1 MITTAGPADAVSF
14 TDDTS
19 LDTRKTG
26 RSKVSIHCQAER
38 ERPLDWYYSLLRR
51 APTKSGEV
59 KSKDITD
66 VFLALAPPERRKTLT
81 TLKHVRVNIT
91 DPRPYQADIKAM
103 LGSIVPGVDA
113 EEFLR
118 RLEHAEECVA
128 ENVRRTTRQFATHR
142 MLWDSPSERLR
153 LRHRALTWFPSWPE
167 LEQAGKDL
175 LPDLEDIDLSAFDDG
190 TRPINLN
197 AVSVF
202 VSKSGSVFYPA
213 LDALDRT
220 CEDLQSPPTAW
231 NFWGV
236 GRALRDFHVFDDGNR
251 KAITWV
257 DHKRTEALSLI
268 DPYSHLGL
276 GLSPK
281 PFEGIDS
288 KDSYFVQA
296 ADFAAGI
303 VTEILER
310 ETLVQVARSFD
321 YVTYNGKRIGEMD
334 AAFITAKLHGP
345 SKN

>member
-1 MITTAGPADAVSF
+1 MILSAGPLDAVSF

-38 ERPLDWYYSLLRR
+38 ERPLEWYYSLLRR
-51 APTKSGEV
+51 APIKSGEV

-66 VFLALAPPERRKTLT
+66 TFLALAPPERRKIFN
-81 TLKHVRVNIT
+81 TLKYVRVNIT

-118 RLEHAEECVA
+118 RLEQAEKRVA
-128 ENVRRTTRQFATHR
+128 ENVRRMTRQFAAHR

-167 LEQAGKDL
+167 LETDGKERSAG
-175 LPDLEDIDLSAFDDG
+175 LEGIDLSVFEDG
-190 TRPINLN
+190 NAPINLN

-220 CEDLQSPPTAW
+220 SEHLEWPATAW
-231 NFWGV
+231 DFWGV
-236 GRALRDFHVFDDGNR
+236 HRALWDFHLFDDGNQ
-251 KAITWV
+251 KAIIWV
-257 DHKRTEALSLI
+257 DHKRNEALSLV
-268 DPYSHLGL
+268 DPYAHFRLGL
-276 GLSPK
+276 NPK

-303 VTEILER
+303 VTELWER
-310 ETLVQVARSFD
+310 ETLVQVVRSFD
-321 YVTYNGKRIGEMD
+321 YTTYNGKRIGEMD
-334 AAFITAKLHGP
+334 AAFITANLHGA